1 MPPKGNHFWTHMLA
15 SMRVGFII
23 QGVFEQFPIASV
35 DFCAN
40 LSAHIF
46 LSDAADDGIYNLT
59 TDSPFS
65 SADFAGITRE
75 FEFPCRVV
83 SFEEWRDRVFGTGD
97 AEVTNMK
104 PFRRMYEYQTPGSQE
119 LNVQQFLKELEQ
131 VDTSDFSAKFKKNC
145 PGISENMMGTKEL
158 VRTLLRVNFRQN

>member
-1 MPPKGNHFWTHMLA
+1 MLA

-65 SADFAGITRE
+65 SEDFAGIMRD
-75 FEFPCRVV
+75 FGLPCRVV
-83 SFEEWRDRVFGTGD
+83 SLEEWRDRVFGTGD